1 MEWVET
7 TAKSVDEAKELALDE
22 LGVVADEAEFE
33 VLETPRPG
41 LFGRIRGEARVRAR
55 VRPTPVRPKQERR
68 RGRRGDAPAGTP
80 PAATSTP
87 NGEEAAGS
95 ADDRPS
101 RPQPPPPAS
110 RRPPPD
116 QRARSRDDG
125 RGRAHQRRVAPQE
138 PAAEPVD
145 IDRVRDAALEFVGG
159 LTGAFGFDTSVDA
172 EVDGTEIEV
181 RVSGESL
188 GLLIGPGGRTLLSI
202 QDLARVAAQRRLG
215 DHETR
220 LRVDVAGYREKRK
233 VALQKFASQVA
244 EQVRESGV
252 ARSLDAMPSADR
264 KVLHDALAELDGV
277 SSRSEGEEPNR
288 RVVVTPTVRDGE
300 RWSAARG
307 AAIVA
312 TPRQPR
318 TPPRRGDRRARRGVR
333 RRRPPGRRRRRRS
346 RQRRWRA
353 RARHRLAT
361 SGPHRGPGRAP
372 PVACRSPAAAD
383 RPAGAR
389 RSGLGGG
396 RRRRSARSGLGRC
409 RRRPQ
414 LRGPGGRGRAGRPV
428 APTGRSVGG
437 QRTAGSGIGSLGADT
452 PRTVRAAPDRSRR
465 PTRFRRRPA

>member
-68 RGRRGDAPAGTP
+68 RGRRGDAPAGAP
-80 PAATSTP
+80 PAASSTP
-87 NGEEAAGS
+87 NGEDAARS

-101 RPQPPPPAS
+101 RPNRR
-110 RRPPPD
+110 RRPAAGRPPTSEQGAEMTAED
-116 QRARSRDDG
+116 VPTNGESR
-125 RGRAHQRRVAPQE
+125 PQE

-145 IDRVRDAALEFVGG
+145 IERVRDAALEFVGG

-233 VALQKFASQVA
+233 VALQKFASSVA

-288 RVVVTPTVRDGE
+288 RVVVTPTA
-300 RWSAARG
+300 W
-307 AAIVA
+307 
-312 TPRQPR
+312 
-318 TPPRRGDRRARRGVR
+318 RR
-333 RRRPPGRRRRRRS
+333 
-346 RQRRWRA
+346 
-353 RARHRLAT
+353 
-361 SGPHRGPGRAP
+361 
-372 PVACRSPAAAD
+372 
-383 RPAGAR
+383 
-389 RSGLGGG
+389 
-396 RRRRSARSGLGRC
+396 
-409 RRRPQ
+409 
-414 LRGPGGRGRAGRPV
+414 
-428 APTGRSVGG
+428 
-437 QRTAGSGIGSLGADT
+437 
-452 PRTVRAAPDRSRR
+452 
-465 PTRFRRRPA
+465 